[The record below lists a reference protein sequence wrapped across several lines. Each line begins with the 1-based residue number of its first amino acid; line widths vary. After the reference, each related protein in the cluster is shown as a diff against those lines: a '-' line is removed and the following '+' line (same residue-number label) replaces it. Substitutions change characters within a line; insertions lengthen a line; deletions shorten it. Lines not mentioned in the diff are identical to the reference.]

1 LTGQERDTPRQADL
15 YKDFKGRR
23 EDDGMTLAAP
33 DRDTQAGKARM
44 THKILVVEDEPDLLD
59 LVVYSLRKEGFKA
72 LRAETGEKALELA
85 REERPDLVLLD
96 LMMPGLDGLEVCR
109 RLRVNDATSGIP
121 IVMVTA
127 RAEES
132 DAVVGLSVGA
142 DDYVKKPFGV
152 KELIARIRAVL
163 RRSGPG
169 ADPAQKVV
177 RVDEL
182 EVDPAKHEVRLRG
195 EEVSV
200 TPTELRLLHHLVRN
214 RGRVF
219 TRAQLLDK
227 AVGPDVVVIDR
238 NIDVHVAT
246 LRRKLA
252 DYGDRILTVRGVGY
266 KFAER

>member
-1 LTGQERDTPRQADL
+1 M
-15 YKDFKGRR
+15 Y
-23 EDDGMTLAAP
+23 TLVASP
-33 DRDTQAGKARM
+33 GTARM

-59 LVVYSLRKEGFKA
+59 LVVYNLKKEGFKPI
-72 LRAETGEKALELA
+72 RAETGEKALELA
-85 REERPDLVLLD
+85 REARPDLILLD

-109 RLRVNDATSGIP
+109 RLRAHDATSGIP

-152 KELIARIRAVL
+152 RELVARVRAVL

-169 ADPAQKVV
+169 ADPGERVV
-177 RVDEL
+177 RVDDL
-182 EVDPAKHEVRLRG
+182 EVDPSKHEVRVKG
-195 EEVSV
+195 QQVPV

-219 TRAQLLDK
+219 TRAQLLDR

-238 NIDVHVAT
+238 NIDVHIAT

-252 DYGDRILTVRGVGY
+252 AYGDRIVTIRGVGY

>member
-1 LTGQERDTPRQADL
+1 
-15 YKDFKGRR
+15 
-23 EDDGMTLAAP
+23 MT
-33 DRDTQAGKARM
+33 Q
-44 THKILVVEDEPDLLD
+44 KILVVEDEPDLLD
-59 LVVYSLRKEGFKA
+59 LVVYNLRKEGFKPI
-72 LRAETGEKALELA
+72 RAETGEKALILA
-85 REERPDLVLLD
+85 KEERPDLILLD

-109 RLRVNDATSGIP
+109 RLRANDATADIP

-152 KELIARIRAVL
+152 RELVARVRAVL
-163 RRSGPG
+163 RRTGVG
-169 ADPAQKVV
+169 ADPTQRVV
-177 RVDEL
+177 RSDEL
-182 EVDPAKHEVRLRG
+182 EIDPGKHEVRLKG
-195 EEVSV
+195 KEIVC

-246 LRRKLA
+246 LRKKLEE
-252 DYGDRILTVRGVGY
+252 YGDRILTIRGVGY

>member
-1 LTGQERDTPRQADL
+1 
-15 YKDFKGRR
+15 
-23 EDDGMTLAAP
+23 MTMASTAP
-33 DRDTQAGKARM
+33 SQHPLKTS
-44 THKILVVEDEPDLLD
+44 HKILVVEDEPDLLD
-59 LVVYSLRKEGFKA
+59 LVVYNLRKEGFRA
-72 LRAETGEKALELA
+72 VRAETGAKALELA
-85 REERPDLVLLD
+85 RDERPDLVLLD

-109 RLRVNDATSGIP
+109 RLRADEATADIP

-132 DAVVGLSVGA
+132 DAVVGLAVGA
-142 DDYVKKPFGV
+142 DDYLKKPFGM
-152 KELIARIRAVL
+152 KELVARVRAVL
-163 RRSGPG
+163 RRTAAS
-169 ADPAQKVV
+169 ADPGTKVL
-177 RVDEL
+177 RVDDL
-182 EVDPAKHEVRLRG
+182 EVDPGKHEVRLRG
-195 EEVSV
+195 EAVAV

-246 LRRKLA
+246 LRKKLL
-252 DYGDRILTVRGVGY
+252 DYGGRITTIRGVGY